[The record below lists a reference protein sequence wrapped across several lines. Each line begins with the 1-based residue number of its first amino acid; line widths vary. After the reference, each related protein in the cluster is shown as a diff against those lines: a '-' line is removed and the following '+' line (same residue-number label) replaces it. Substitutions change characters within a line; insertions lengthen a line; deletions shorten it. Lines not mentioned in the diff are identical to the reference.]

1 MAQTVEQSGG
11 GNAIIVSHGMTI
23 GTFMWLIDH
32 KQEKATIDNGSVS
45 VVSYKDNTFS
55 IETIA
60 DMSYRHQGRKIL
72 EDIYEEK
79 F

>member
-1 MAQTVEQSGG
+1 
-11 GNAIIVSHGMTI
+11 
-23 GTFMWLIDH
+23 MWLIDH
-32 KQEKATIDNGSVS
+32 KQEKVAIDNGSVS